1 MEWDER
7 KGNGIPSLEDEALVD
22 EVCAFASRQGATSI
36 TRLADRSLDKG
47 AEIAAATKLI
57 LYAKSSR
64 IAQIPR
70 PLRVD
75 LAFEVECAPLVCHV
89 AGNDKKAKAYPEKE
103 CVDCEEGAIVEE
115 DAGPA
120 NEGGDDAKR
129 GGEGGYD
136 EFGPVTDPDD
146 VCISPYVKP
155 GQQAKYGGNEG
166 IYRELHSTSVSA
178 CYDSPG
184 TTSTHQGI
192 CSEECPFKFI
202 PAKLGVG
209 L

>member
-1 MEWDER
+1 MSIPSIVFHNERHTIHAESVSFGHHAFAESVRHMVRTKQAGHHNEDVEWDER
-7 KGNGIPSLEDEALVD
+7 KGNGIPSLEDEALMD

-36 TRLADRSLDKG
+36 TCLADGSLDKG
-47 AEIAAATKLI
+47 AKIAAAAKFI

-64 IAQIPR
+64 VAQIPR

-75 LAFEVECAPLVCHV
+75 LAFEIERAPLVCHV
-89 AGNDKKAKAYPEKE
+89 AGNDKEAKAYPEKE

-129 GGEGGYD
+129 GGEGGDD

-146 VCISPYVKP
+146 VCISPNVKP
-155 GQQAKYGGNEG
+155 GQQAK
-166 IYRELHSTSVSA
+166 
-178 CYDSPG
+178 
-184 TTSTHQGI
+184 
-192 CSEECPFKFI
+192 
-202 PAKLGVG
+202 
-209 L
+209 